1 MAYLNNT
8 SEGIGSF
15 AGEKAVEK
23 IQDTL
28 VFGDFA
34 MGKGTMTYMVD
45 ELTFRSFW
53 ENEKLFLVNT
63 LFMLIISL

>member
-34 MGKGTMTYMVD
+34 MGKGIMIYMVD